1 MSLQAIFFDMGGTI
15 DTFRFTR
22 QYRIE
27 NCHVIRECLLHA
39 GIDLPVSDDQLADM
53 ITDGAA
59 AYTKWNLV
67 SNIELPA
74 HEIWCRYFLK
84 DLSVS
89 QEALQ
94 PVSEELAFL
103 YETRLYIR
111 EMRPEIPAI
120 LQQIQGLGLTI
131 GCISNTQSIKQVPF
145 NLRSYGIIDY
155 FSHIVLSSV
164 YGRRKPDP
172 AIFYY
177 AARLASTPTSAC
189 AYIGDKINRDI
200 LGSKRAG
207 YRLSVQIKHAYD
219 NGEPDEG
226 ATPDAVIH
234 SMHELLPILA
244 QEMSDKTSRFP
255 VNRLPSSIKAL
266 FFDAGDIL
274 YFRPNKD
281 AFLNR
286 FLDGKTLSPLPDLD
300 SEKLRLKQLAF
311 TGLLKRHAYYEQ
323 IIRLY
328 GITDPQDIAEGV
340 QAISQDD
347 NSVEIVEGV
356 PETIRE
362 LKQRGFLLG
371 IITDTAMP
379 YSKKLTWFDQ
389 HGFGDVWDAII
400 SSRELGM
407 RKPASSMYEVA
418 LSQVGVT
425 PEQAV
430 FIGHKQSEL
439 DGARKVGMRTIA
451 FNYEQNVLADRY
463 IEKFPDLL
471 EIDILNKH

>member
-1 MSLQAIFFDMGGTI
+1 MSLQAIYFDMGGTI

-53 ITDGAA
+53 ITDGAS
-59 AYTKWNLV
+59 AYTTWNMV

-74 HEIWCRYFLK
+74 HEIWSRYFLK
-84 DLSVS
+84 DLFVS
-89 QEALQ
+89 PEALL
-94 PVSEELAFL
+94 PVGEELAFL

-111 EMRPEIPAI
+111 EMRPEIPEV
-120 LQQIQGLGLTI
+120 LQQTRELGLTI
-131 GCISNTQSIKQVPF
+131 GCISNTQSINQVPF
-145 NLRSYGIIDY
+145 NLRSYGIID
-155 FSHIVLSSV
+155 FFDHVVLSSV

-172 AIFYY
+172 AIFYF
-177 AARLASTPTSAC
+177 ASRLANTPTSAC
-189 AYIGDKINRDI
+189 AYVGDKINRDI
-200 LGSKRAG
+200 VGSKRAG
-207 YRLSVQIKHAYD
+207 YRLSIQIKHAYD

-234 SMHELLPILA
+234 SMYELLPILA
-244 QEMSDKTSRFP
+244 QEMSDKTSFS
-255 VNRLPSSIKAL
+255 VNRLPSCIKAL

-281 AFLNR
+281 AHLNL
-286 FLDGKTLSPLPDLD
+286 FLDGKMLNPVPDLD
-300 SEKLRLKQLAF
+300 SEKSRLKHLAF
-311 TGLLKRHAYYEQ
+311 TGQLKRHAYYEQ
-323 IIRLY
+323 VIRLY
-328 GITDPQDIAEGV
+328 GITDPDDIAEGV

-347 NSVEIVEGV
+347 NSVEIVAGA

-379 YSKKLTWFDQ
+379 YSRKLTWFDQ
-389 HGFGDVWDAII
+389 HGFGDLWDTII
-400 SSRELGM
+400 SSREMGM
-407 RKPASSMYEVA
+407 RKPAPSMYEMA

-439 DGARKVGMRTIA
+439 EGAKNVGMRTIA
-451 FNYEQNVLADRY
+451 FNYEQNACADLY
-463 IEKFPDLL
+463 IDNFPDLL
-471 EIDILNKH
+471 EIEILQKR